1 MRNLDNMKI
10 FFSLFILLQ
19 FLTSFVQA
27 QSGTIKG
34 NLRDGQNRPIPYSN
48 VAVYQSSDSSLVT
61 GSITDAEGNFLLKL
75 NYGQYFLKVS
85 AIGFT
90 TYLSKSMTI
99 NETNPMEEL
108 PSIMLEEDVQVM
120 EAVEVRALR
129 PQIEMQADKMV
140 VSVEGTAMAAG
151 TSAYEVLEKSPGVFV
166 DQDGNIQLNGKGG
179 VLIMIDDRRTYLS
192 ATDLQNMLQGMSAD
206 NIKNIEIIN
215 NPSSR
220 YDAEGDA
227 GIINIT
233 LKKNT
238 MSGVNGSVNLA
249 YRYNEI
255 NNGNIG
261 IQLNHKKDKWNSFVN
276 ADIAQRGRI
285 RDANF
290 YREVE
295 QNSGLLTIFH
305 QDAIEYNVR
314 KVPSIRFGTDYDVN
328 DSHSIGMMFNFYGQD
343 AYNDFKF
350 ESDLNQ
356 GGEEF
361 QIISENYLQNQF
373 YNAQANLHYNFKM
386 DTLGTEL
393 TADFNYIQLS
403 NRGGADFMNSY
414 YFEQADNPSEIERL
428 ETNNPTR
435 FDIISGQVDF
445 EKNIFP
451 KTKLE
456 VGLKMSSVI
465 SDNNLEFYQFGEFER
480 SLDASRS
487 NHFIYTENIAAAY
500 GSFSGAV
507 GAKLSYKV
515 GLRAEQTFSEGRS
528 LTLNTVNPR
537 DYFDLFPSFFLQH
550 KVSSNYQVNYNY
562 SRRIDRPNYDN
573 LNPFIFYLDPY
584 TSAQGNP
591 YLTPQYTHS
600 ISLTQT
606 FLQKFNLVLN
616 YGITTDFIAEIPI
629 QNPEDGT
636 TIFQQSNIDDQL
648 NYSATAIVPYEP
660 FKWWNINANLTVFHQ
675 EFSTFLNNERAE
687 RQATTGMLQL
697 GNTFML
703 SKDYRVE
710 LNGDYRSNTVWGLY
724 SIGAQWGLDFAV
736 KKSFYKKKLEASLNL
751 NDIFR
756 TRRFVGNADFQGNV
770 NEINQ
775 YFGQQSIGFSLRYR
789 FSKGE
794 EFKARSRNTNLDEL
808 NRAGG

>member
-1 MRNLDNMKI
+1 MKI

-99 NETNPMEEL
+99 NELNPMEEF

-192 ATDLQNMLQGMSAD
+192 AADLQNMLQGMSAD

-295 QNSGLLTIFH
+295 QNSGLLTIFN

-314 KVPSIRFGTDYDVN
+314 KVPTIRFGTDYDVN

-393 TADFNYIQLS
+393 TADFNYIQLI

-445 EKNIFP
+445 EKNIFR

-456 VGLKMSSVI
+456 AGLKMSSVI
-465 SDNNLEFYQFGEFER
+465 SDNNLEFYQFGEFGR

-550 KVSSNYQVNYNY
+550 RVSSNYQVNYNY

-724 SIGAQWGLDFAV
+724 SIGAQWGLDFAI
-736 KKSFYKKKLEASLNL
+736 KKSFYNKKLEASLNL